1 MIGRMMEKKL
11 REARIED
18 FKGKVRGLKAIL
30 ADAKLTLKQIRKD
43 NTTFSKD
50 QFDNLKTLKVL
61 VRIVLKYLTF
71 LQTYG

>member
-30 ADAKLTLKQIRKD
+30 ADVKLTLKQIRKD